1 MSDRDNLAAGII
13 ADCRRM
19 NALGINQG
27 KAGNISARW
36 GDGFLITPSGMDYDV
51 LTPDD
56 IVWVGFDGT
65 VEGRWQPSSEWR
77 IHADILAARPEI
89 NAVVHTHGA
98 YCTTLA
104 CMGLGIPAFH
114 YMVAMAGG
122 TDIRCAPYATFATQ
136 ELSDA
141 ALVALEGRRACLLAN
156 HGMLALGKDLKAA
169 MALAVE
175 VESLA
180 GMYWRV
186 LQIGKPI
193 ILPDE
198 EMAVVL
204 GKFASY
210 GQAKSR

>member
-1 MSDRDNLAAGII
+1 MTSRAERAAAII
-13 ADCRRM
+13 SACRQM
-19 NALGINQG
+19 NALGINHG
-27 KAGNISARW
+27 KSGNISVRQD
-36 GDGFLITPSGMDYDV
+36 DGFLITPSGMDYDV

-56 IVWVGFDGT
+56 IVWMGFDGRID
-65 VEGRWQPSSEWR
+65 GRWQPSSEWR

-89 NAVVHTHGA
+89 GAIVHTHAA

-122 TDIRCAPYATFATQ
+122 SDIRCAPYATFGTQ
-136 ELSDA
+136 ALSDA
-141 ALVALEGRRACLLAN
+141 ALAALEGRRACLLAN

-186 LQIGKPI
+186 LQIGQPI
-193 ILPDE
+193 ILPED

-210 GQAKSR
+210 GQAKGR

>member
-1 MSDRDNLAAGII
+1 MNERDSLAAAII

-19 NALGINQG
+19 NTLGINQG
-27 KAGNISARW
+27 KSGNISARW
-36 GDGFLITPSGMDYDV
+36 HDGFLITPSGMEYDS

-56 IVWVGFDGT
+56 IVWCGFDGT
-65 VEGRWQPSSEWR
+65 ITGRWQPSSEWR
-77 IHADILAARPEI
+77 IHFDILQARPEI
-89 NAVVHTHGA
+89 GAVVHTHGA

-122 TDIRCAPYATFATQ
+122 SDIRCAPYATFATQ
-136 ELSDA
+136 ELSDN

-169 MALAVE
+169 MALTIE
-175 VESLA
+175 VEALA

-204 GKFASY
+204 GKFAGY
-210 GQAKSR
+210 GQAKTR